1 MQVYVLIAQCIF
13 QCLFNN
19 ETCIQRGRS
28 ADIEEWSPYH
38 SIMRIEEHNMFLFPT
53 PRNHFRYLLI
63 LRLQRQAFVRNQE
76 GSFDFHSR
84 V

>member
-1 MQVYVLIAQCIF
+1 
-13 QCLFNN
+13 
-19 ETCIQRGRS
+19 
-28 ADIEEWSPYH
+28 
-38 SIMRIEEHNMFLFPT
+38 MFLFPT